1 MLELEILFRD
11 VFWLV
16 YIQCILEIV
25 GNIWKQKE
33 EIIKILFDMKE
44 FQKEINFLFGKLD
57 WMFVVID
64 EFVFKDVKKDDVV
77 WKVYKYLVVLYENC
91 SQFIQIIEDIGIIMW
106 EV

>member
-1 MLELEILFRD
+1 
-11 VFWLV
+11 
-16 YIQCILEIV
+16 
-25 GNIWKQKE
+25 
-33 EIIKILFDMKE
+33 
-44 FQKEINFLFGKLD
+44 
-57 WMFVVID
+57 MFVVID